1 MLSRARRLHPAFR
14 RLILPTTPAPSRP
27 PPPPPSRR
35 PSSAPAPKPFPIPFR
50 RHLCSP
56 PPASPPS
63 PPPPAVVSS
72 NLPAVGV
79 NGLCPGCG
87 IAMQSSDPALP
98 GFFSLPSPK
107 SPDYRARLV
116 PVTAD
121 DTRISASLKSGH
133 LREGLDASRG
143 DESPPPPPPAAA
155 AAAEGEGEAEA
166 MGESKVVVC
175 ARCHSLRHYGRVK
188 RPDAERLLPD
198 FDFVAAVGPRLAS
211 PSGARSLVLLLA
223 DASDFDGSFPR
234 AVARLVA
241 AAGEAHRRDWK
252 HGAPANLPRAVL
264 VVTKL
269 DLLPTASLS
278 PDDVHAWAH
287 SRARAG
293 AGADLR
299 LAGVHLVSAARGWGV
314 RDLLDHVRELA
325 GPRGNVWAVGAR
337 NVGKSTLLNAIA
349 RCSGVA
355 GGPTLTEAPVPGTT
369 LDVIKVDGVLGAQ
382 AKLFDTPGLLH
393 GHQLTSRLTRDE
405 LKLVQITKEMRPR
418 TYRIKTGQSIHIG
431 GLIRLDI
438 EDLTVGSIY
447 VTVWASPLVPLHMGK
462 TENAATM
469 IKEHFG
475 LQLQPPIGQERVNE
489 LGKWVRKEFR
499 VSGNSWDANS
509 KDIAIAGIG
518 WFGVGLKGDAVLGLW
533 TYDGVDV
540 ISRSS
545 LVHERASI
553 FEEAGFT
560 VSKIVSQADSMTNKM
575 KGTKKTNKKKD
586 SRTGSSAS
594 IVSELSESAATAD
607 A

>member
-1 MLSRARRLHPAFR
+1 MLSRARRLHPVLR
-14 RLILPTTPAPSRP
+14 RLLLPASAPSPRP
-27 PPPPPSRR
+27 PPPHHLYSQT
-35 PSSAPAPKPFPIPFR
+35 PKPFPILFR
-50 RHLCSP
+50 RHLCSTPPPP
-56 PPASPPS
+56 PPAA
-63 PPPPAVVSS
+63 PPPAVVSS
-72 NLPAVGV
+72 DLPAVGV
-79 NGLCPGCG
+79 NGVCPGCG
-87 IAMQSSDPALP
+87 ITMQSSDPALP
-98 GFFSLPSPK
+98 GFFLLPSTK
-107 SPDYRARLV
+107 SPDYRARLA

-121 DTRISASLKSGH
+121 DTSISASLKSGH
-133 LREGLDASRG
+133 LREGLEASR
-143 DESPPPPPPAAA
+143 EVEPAAA
-155 AAAEGEGEAEA
+155 AEDKGEEA
-166 MGESKVVVC
+166 KVLVC

-211 PSGARSLVLLLA
+211 TSGARSLVLLLA

-241 AAGEAHRRDWK
+241 AAGEAHRKDWK
-252 HGAPANLPRAVL
+252 HGEPANVPRALL

-269 DLLPTASLS
+269 DLLPTDSLS
-278 PDDVHAWAH
+278 PDDVHAWAQ
-287 SRARAG
+287 SRARAS

-299 LAGVHLVSAARGWGV
+299 LAGVHLVSSARGWGV

-337 NVGKSTLLNAIA
+337 NVGKSTLLNAIS

-393 GHQLTSRLTRDE
+393 GHQLTSRLTRE
-405 LKLVQITKEMRPR
+405 EQKLVQVSKEMRPR
-418 TYRIKTGQSIHIG
+418 TYRVKAGQSIHIG
-431 GLIRLDI
+431 GLVRLDI
-438 EDLTVGSIY
+438 EELTVGSIY

-462 TENAATM
+462 TENAGTM
-469 IKEHFG
+469 MKEHFG
-475 LQLQPPIGQERVNE
+475 LQLQPPIGQERVKE
-489 LGKWVRKEFR
+489 LGKWVRKQFK

-509 KDIAIAGIG
+509 MDIAIAGLG
-518 WFGVGLKGDAVLGLW
+518 WYGIGLKGEAVLGLW

-540 ISRSS
+540 IPRSS

-560 VSKIVSQADSMTNKM
+560 VSKIVSQADSRTNKL
-575 KGTKKTNKKKD
+575 KSPTRKNKKKEN
-586 SRTGSSAS
+586 RAS
-594 IVSELSESAATAD
+594 TTLSTELEPALTTD

>member
-1 MLSRARRLHPAFR
+1 
-14 RLILPTTPAPSRP
+14 
-27 PPPPPSRR
+27 
-35 PSSAPAPKPFPIPFR
+35 
-50 RHLCSP
+50 
-56 PPASPPS
+56 
-63 PPPPAVVSS
+63 
-72 NLPAVGV
+72 
-79 NGLCPGCG
+79 
-87 IAMQSSDPALP
+87 MQSSDPELP
-98 GFFSLPSPK
+98 GFFLLPSAK
-107 SPDYRARLV
+107 SPNYRARLA

-133 LREGLDASRG
+133 LREDIQPSGG
-143 DESPPPPPPAAA
+143 DKPAAA
-155 AAAEGEGEAEA
+155 AAEMAEAKGEG
-166 MGESKVVVC
+166 KVLVC

-188 RPDAERLLPD
+188 HPDAERLLPD

-241 AAGEAHRRDWK
+241 AAGEAHRADWK
-252 HGAPANLPRAVL
+252 HGAPANLPRALL

-269 DLLPTASLS
+269 DLLPTPSLS

-299 LAGVHLVSAARGWGV
+299 LAGVHLVSATRGWGV
-314 RDLLDHVRELA
+314 RDLLEHVRELA
-325 GPRGNVWAVGAR
+325 GTRGNVWAVGAR

-349 RCSGVA
+349 RCCGIV
-355 GGPTLTEAPVPGTT
+355 GRPTLTEAPVPGTT
-369 LDVIKVDGVLGAQ
+369 LDVIKLDGVLGAQ

-393 GHQLTSRLTRDE
+393 GHQLTSRLTSE
-405 LKLVQITKEMRPR
+405 EMKLVQVRKEMSPR

-431 GLIRLDI
+431 GLVRLDV
-438 EDLTVGSIY
+438 EELTVGSIY

-462 TENAATM
+462 TENTATL

-475 LQLQPPIGQERVNE
+475 LQLQPPIGQERVKE
-489 LGKWVRKEFR
+489 LGKWVRKQFK
-499 VSGNSWDANS
+499 VSGNSWDTNS
-509 KDIAIAGIG
+509 KDIAIAGLG
-518 WFGVGLKGDAVLGLW
+518 WFGIGLKGEAVLGLW

-560 VSKIVSQADSMTNKM
+560 VSQIVSKADSMTNKL
-575 KGTKKTNKKKD
+575 KSTKKPKKERMK
-586 SRTGSSAS
+586 RTSSPTEPEAS
-594 IVSELSESAATAD
+594 DLLPPIDT
-607 A
+607 

>member
-1 MLSRARRLHPAFR
+1 M
-14 RLILPTTPAPSRP
+14 
-27 PPPPPSRR
+27 
-35 PSSAPAPKPFPIPFR
+35 
-50 RHLCSP
+50 
-56 PPASPPS
+56 
-63 PPPPAVVSS
+63 VSS
-72 NLPAVGV
+72 DLPALRV
-79 NGLCPGCG
+79 NEVCPGCG

-98 GFFSLPSPK
+98 GFFLLPSAK
-107 SPDYRARLV
+107 SPDYRARLAR
-116 PVTAD
+116 VTVD

-133 LREGLDASRG
+133 LREDLEPSGG
-143 DESPPPPPPAAA
+143 YKPAAA
-155 AAAEGEGEAEA
+155 AAETAEAKGEG
-166 MGESKVVVC
+166 KVLVC

-188 RPDAERLLPD
+188 HPDAERLLPD

-241 AAGEAHRRDWK
+241 AAGEAHRADWK
-252 HGAPANLPRAVL
+252 HGAPANLPRALL

-269 DLLPTASLS
+269 DLLPTPSLS

-293 AGADLR
+293 AGSDLR

-314 RDLLDHVRELA
+314 RDLLEHVRELS
-325 GPRGNVWAVGAR
+325 GTRGNVWAVGAR

-349 RCSGVA
+349 RCSGIV
-355 GGPTLTEAPVPGTT
+355 GRPTLTEAPVPGTT
-369 LDVIKVDGVLGAQ
+369 LDVIKLDGVLGAQ

-393 GHQLTSRLTRDE
+393 GHQLTSRLTSE
-405 LKLVQITKEMRPR
+405 EMKLVQVRKEMSPR

-431 GLIRLDI
+431 GLVRLDV
-438 EDLTVGSIY
+438 EELTVGSIY

-462 TENAATM
+462 TENSAALM
-469 IKEHFG
+469 KEHFG
-475 LQLQPPIGQERVNE
+475 LQLQPPIGQERVKE
-489 LGKWVRKEFR
+489 LGKWVRKQFK
-499 VSGNSWDANS
+499 VSGNSWDTNS
-509 KDIAIAGIG
+509 KDIAIAGLG
-518 WFGVGLKGDAVLGLW
+518 WFGIGLKGEAVLGLW
-533 TYDGVDV
+533 AYDGVDV

-560 VSKIVSQADSMTNKM
+560 VSQIVSKADSMTNKL
-575 KGTKKTNKKKD
+575 KSTKKPNKE
-586 SRTGSSAS
+586 RTRSAS
-594 IVSELSESAATAD
+594 PVTEPEASEPASNID

>member
-1 MLSRARRLHPAFR
+1 MLSRARRLHPALR
-14 RLILPTTPAPSRP
+14 RLLLPTAPAPSRAP
-27 PPPPPSRR
+27 PHPPHH
-35 PSSAPAPKPFPIPFR
+35 PAAAQTSKPFQIPFR
-50 RHLCSP
+50 RHLGSPPPRTP
-56 PPASPPS
+56 PPASQ
-63 PPPPAVVSS
+63 PPAVISS
-72 NLPAVGV
+72 ELPAVSANSV
-79 NGLCPGCG
+79 CPGCG
-87 IAMQSSDPALP
+87 ITMQSSDPALP

-107 SPDYRARLV
+107 SPDYRARLA
-116 PVTAD
+116 PITAD
-121 DTRISASLKSGH
+121 DTLISASLKSGQ
-133 LREGLDASRG
+133 LREGLEPSRG
-143 DESPPPPPPAAA
+143 GEPAAA
-155 AAAEGEGEAEA
+155 AAETAEAKGEG
-166 MGESKVVVC
+166 KVLVC

-188 RPDAERLLPD
+188 HPDAERLLPD

-241 AAGEAHRRDWK
+241 AAGEAHSADWK
-252 HGAPANLPRAVL
+252 HGAPANLPRALL

-269 DLLPTASLS
+269 DLLPTPSLS

-325 GPRGNVWAVGAR
+325 GARGNVWAVGAR

-349 RCSGVA
+349 RCSGVV
-355 GGPTLTEAPVPGTT
+355 GRPTLTEAPVPGTT

-393 GHQLTSRLTRDE
+393 GHQLTSRLTSE
-405 LKLVQITKEMRPR
+405 EMKLVQVRKEMRPR
-418 TYRIKTGQSIHIG
+418 TYRVKTGQSIHIG
-431 GLIRLDI
+431 GLVRLDI
-438 EDLTVGSIY
+438 EELTVGSIY

-462 TENAATM
+462 TENAETM

-475 LQLQPPIGQERVNE
+475 LQLQPPIGRGRVKE
-489 LGKWVRKEFR
+489 LGKWVRKEFK
-499 VSGNSWDANS
+499 VSGNSWDTNS
-509 KDIAIAGIG
+509 KDIAIAGLG
-518 WFGVGLKGDAVLGLW
+518 WFGIGLKGEAVLGLW

-540 ISRSS
+540 VSRSS

-560 VSKIVSQADSMTNKM
+560 VSQIVSQADSITNKL
-575 KGTKKTNKKKD
+575 KGTKKTNKKKE
-586 SRTGSSAS
+586 SRTSTSPITAPEAVKSAS
-594 IVSELSESAATAD
+594 TID

>member
-1 MLSRARRLHPAFR
+1 MLSRARRLHPALR
-14 RLILPTTPAPSRP
+14 RLLLLNTPAPSSPLPLP
-27 PPPPPSRR
+27 PHH
-35 PSSAPAPKPFPIPFR
+35 PAAAQISKPFPVLFR
-50 RHLCSP
+50 RYLCSP
-56 PPASPPS
+56 PPPPTPPPASQ
-63 PPPPAVVSS
+63 PPAVVSS
-72 NLPAVGV
+72 ELPAVSA
-79 NGLCPGCG
+79 NSICPGCG

-107 SPDYRARLV
+107 SPDYRARLA
-116 PVTAD
+116 PITAD
-121 DTRISASLKSGH
+121 DTRISSSLKSGD
-133 LREGLDASRG
+133 LREGLEPSRG
-143 DESPPPPPPAAA
+143 GEPAAA
-155 AAAEGEGEAEA
+155 AAETAEAKAEG
-166 MGESKVVVC
+166 KVLVC

-188 RPDAERLLPD
+188 HPDAERLLPD

-241 AAGEAHRRDWK
+241 AASEAHGADWK
-252 HGAPANLPRAVL
+252 HGAPANLPRALL

-269 DLLPTASLS
+269 DLLPTPSLS

-287 SRARAG
+287 ARARAG

-314 RDLLDHVRELA
+314 RDLLDHVRELTGA
-325 GPRGNVWAVGAR
+325 RGNVWAVGAR

-355 GGPTLTEAPVPGTT
+355 GRPTLTEAPVPGTT

-393 GHQLTSRLTRDE
+393 GHQLTSRLTSE
-405 LKLVQITKEMRPR
+405 ETKLVQ
-418 TYRIKTGQSIHIG
+418 TGQSIHIG
-431 GLIRLDI
+431 GLVRLDV

-475 LQLQPPIGQERVNE
+475 LQLQPPIGQERVKE
-489 LGKWVRKEFR
+489 LGQWVRKQFR
-499 VSGNSWDANS
+499 FSGNSWDTNA
-509 KDIAIAGIG
+509 KDIAIAGLG
-518 WFGVGLKGDAVLGLW
+518 WFGIGLKGDAVLGLW

-540 ISRSS
+540 VSRSS

-560 VSKIVSQADSMTNKM
+560 VSQIVSQADSMTNKL
-575 KGTKKTNKKKD
+575 KGTKKTNKKKE
-586 SRTGSSAS
+586 SKTSTSPITVPEA
-594 IVSELSESAATAD
+594 SESASTID
-607 A
+607 T

>member
-1 MLSRARRLHPAFR
+1 MLSRARRLHPTLR
-14 RLILPTTPAPSRP
+14 RLLLPNTPAPSRAP
-27 PPPPPSRR
+27 PLPSQHHA
-35 PSSAPAPKPFPIPFR
+35 SAQLSKPFPILFR

-56 PPASPPS
+56 PPAPLPSTS
-63 PPPPAVVSS
+63 PPPAALSSDPPAVR
-72 NLPAVGV
+72 V
-79 NGLCPGCG
+79 NEVCPGCG
-87 IAMQSSDPALP
+87 ISMQSSDPSLP

-107 SPDYRARLV
+107 STDYRARLA
-116 PVTAD
+116 PVTDD
-121 DTRISASLKSGH
+121 DTGISASLKSGR
-133 LREGLDASRG
+133 LREGLVPSQAN
-143 DESPPPPPPAAA
+143 ETLPAAA
-155 AAAEGEGEAEA
+155 AAVASEDK
-166 MGESKVVVC
+166 GESKVLVC

-188 RPDAERLLPD
+188 HPDAERLLPD

-241 AAGEAHRRDWK
+241 AAGEAHGADWK
-252 HGAPANLPRAVL
+252 HGAPANLPRALL

-269 DLLPTASLS
+269 DLLPTPSLS

-287 SRARAG
+287 ARARAG

-325 GPRGNVWAVGAR
+325 GARGNVWAVGAR

-349 RCSGVA
+349 RCSGIA
-355 GGPTLTEAPVPGTT
+355 GRPTLTEAPVPGTT

-393 GHQLTSRLTRDE
+393 GHQLTSRLTSE
-405 LKLVQITKEMRPR
+405 EMKLVQIRKEMRPR

-431 GLIRLDI
+431 GLVRLDV
-438 EDLTVGSIY
+438 EDLSVGSIY

-462 TENAATM
+462 TKNASTM
-469 IKEHFG
+469 MKEHFG
-475 LQLQPPIGQERVNE
+475 LQLQPPIGQERVKE
-489 LGKWVRKEFR
+489 LGKWVRKR
-499 VSGNSWDANS
+499 YKVSGNSWDTNT
-509 KDIAIAGIG
+509 KDIAIAGLG
-518 WFGVGLKGDAVLGLW
+518 WFGIGLKGEVVLGLW

-540 ISRSS
+540 VSRSS

-560 VSKIVSQADSMTNKM
+560 VSQVVSQADSMTNKL
-575 KGTKKTNKKKD
+575 KSTKKPKKKKEGKK
-586 SRTGSSAS
+586 STSEPAS
-594 IVSELSESAATAD
+594 TIDT
-607 A
+607 

>member
-1 MLSRARRLHPAFR
+1 MLSRARRLHPVLR
-14 RLILPTTPAPSRP
+14 RLVHPSPTPSPRP
-27 PPPPPSRR
+27 PPPHHATSQT
-35 PSSAPAPKPFPIPFR
+35 PKPFPILLR
-50 RHLCSP
+50 RHLCAQP
-56 PPASPPS
+56 PTPPS
-63 PPPPAVVSS
+63 AAPPPAVVASD
-72 NLPAVGV
+72 LPAVGV
-79 NGLCPGCG
+79 NGVCPGCG
-87 IAMQSSDPALP
+87 ITMQSSDPALP
-98 GFFSLPSPK
+98 GFFLLPSPK
-107 SPDYRARLV
+107 SPDYRARLA

-133 LREGLDASRG
+133 LREGLDASPRG
-143 DESPPPPPPAAA
+143 DEAPAAA
-155 AAAEGEGEAEA
+155 AEEDK
-166 MGESKVVVC
+166 GESNKVLVC

-211 PSGARSLVLLLA
+211 PSGARSVVLLLA

-241 AAGEAHRRDWK
+241 AAGEAHRKDWK
-252 HGAPANLPRAVL
+252 HGAPANIPRAVL

-269 DLLPTASLS
+269 DLLPTPSLS
-278 PDDVHAWAH
+278 PDDVHAWAQ

-293 AGADLR
+293 AGANLR

-325 GPRGNVWAVGAR
+325 GVRGNVWAVGAR

-369 LDVIKVDGVLGAQ
+369 LDVIKMDSVLGAQ

-393 GHQLTSRLTRDE
+393 GHQLTSRLTREE
-405 LKLVQITKEMRPR
+405 LKLVQVSKEMRPR
-418 TYRIKTGQSIHIG
+418 TYRVKTGQSIHIG
-431 GLIRLDI
+431 GLVRLDI
-438 EDLTVGSIY
+438 EELTVGSIY
-447 VTVWASPLVPLHMGK
+447 ITVWASPLIPLHMGK
-462 TENAATM
+462 TENADTM
-469 IKEHFG
+469 MKEHFG
-475 LQLQPPIGQERVNE
+475 LQLQPPIGQERVKE
-489 LGKWVRKEFR
+489 LGKWVRKQFK

-509 KDIAIAGIG
+509 MDIAIAGLG
-518 WFGVGLKGDAVLGLW
+518 WYGIGLKGEAMLGLW

-560 VSKIVSQADSMTNKM
+560 VSKIVSQADSRTNKL
-575 KGTKKTNKKKD
+575 KSPTRKNKKKENRD
-586 SRTGSSAS
+586 NTSPST
-594 IVSELSESAATAD
+594 ATEPDQTAL
-607 A
+607 

>member
-1 MLSRARRLHPAFR
+1 MLSRAQRLQPALRRL
-14 RLILPTTPAPSRP
+14 LLPVAPAPSRP
-27 PPPPPSRR
+27 PLLQPHHAA
-35 PSSAPAPKPFPIPFR
+35 SASTAKPFPILFR

-56 PPASPPS
+56 PAAPPAS
-63 PPPPAVVSS
+63 PPPPAVVSTD
-72 NLPAVGV
+72 LPAVGV
-79 NGLCPGCG
+79 NGVCPGCG

-98 GFFSLPSPK
+98 GFYTLPTPK
-107 SPDYRARLV
+107 SPDYRARLA

-121 DTRISASLKSGH
+121 DTRISASLKTGH
-133 LREGLDASRG
+133 LREGLEASRG
-143 DESPPPPPPAAA
+143 AESPAAVGE
-155 AAAEGEGEAEA
+155 AAEAKGEN
-166 MGESKVVVC
+166 KVVVC

-241 AAGEAHRRDWK
+241 AAGEAHLADWK
-252 HGAPANLPRAVL
+252 RGAPANLPRALL

-269 DLLPTASLS
+269 DLLPTPSLS

-349 RCSGVA
+349 RCSGLA

-393 GHQLTSRLTRDE
+393 GHQLTSRLTRE
-405 LKLVQITKEMRPR
+405 EQKLVQVSKEMRPR

-431 GLIRLDI
+431 GLVRLDI
-438 EDLTVGSIY
+438 EELTVGSIY

-462 TENAATM
+462 TENAAAM

-489 LGKWVRKEFR
+489 LGKWVRKQFK

-509 KDIAIAGIG
+509 TDIAIAGLG
-518 WFGVGLKGDAVLGLW
+518 WFGIGLKGDAVLGLW

-545 LVHERASI
+545 LIHERASI

-560 VSKIVSQADSMTNKM
+560 VSKIVSQADSMTNKL
-575 KGTKKTNKKKD
+575 KSTKRTNKKE
-586 SRTGSSAS
+586 SRAS
-594 IVSELSESAATAD
+594 FSPSRMPEPSESAATAD

>member
-1 MLSRARRLHPAFR
+1 MLSRARRLHPALR
-14 RLILPTTPAPSRP
+14 RLLLPTAPAPSRAP
-27 PPPPPSRR
+27 PHPPHH
-35 PSSAPAPKPFPIPFR
+35 PAAAQTSKPFQIPFR
-50 RHLCSP
+50 RHLGSPPPRTP
-56 PPASPPS
+56 PPASQ
-63 PPPPAVVSS
+63 PPAVISS
-72 NLPAVGV
+72 DLPAVSANSV
-79 NGLCPGCG
+79 CPGCG
-87 IAMQSSDPALP
+87 ITMQSSDPALP

-107 SPDYRARLV
+107 SPDYRARLA
-116 PVTAD
+116 PITAD
-121 DTRISASLKSGH
+121 DTLISASLKSGQ
-133 LREGLDASRG
+133 LREGLEPSRG
-143 DESPPPPPPAAA
+143 GEPAAA
-155 AAAEGEGEAEA
+155 AAETAEAKGEG
-166 MGESKVVVC
+166 KVLVC

-188 RPDAERLLPD
+188 HPDAERLLPD
-198 FDFVAAVGPRLAS
+198 FDFIAAVGPRLAS

-241 AAGEAHRRDWK
+241 AAGEAHSADWK
-252 HGAPANLPRAVL
+252 HGAPANLPRALL

-269 DLLPTASLS
+269 DLLPTPSLS

-325 GPRGNVWAVGAR
+325 GARGNVWAVGAR

-349 RCSGVA
+349 RCSGVV
-355 GGPTLTEAPVPGTT
+355 GRPTLTEAPVPGTT
-369 LDVIKVDGVLGAQ
+369 LDVIKVDGVVGAQ

-393 GHQLTSRLTRDE
+393 GHQLTSRLTSE
-405 LKLVQITKEMRPR
+405 EMKLVQVRKEMRPR
-418 TYRIKTGQSIHIG
+418 TYRVKTGQSIHIG
-431 GLIRLDI
+431 GLVRLDI
-438 EDLTVGSIY
+438 EELTVGSIY

-462 TENAATM
+462 TENAETM

-475 LQLQPPIGQERVNE
+475 LQLQPPIGRGRVKE
-489 LGKWVRKEFR
+489 LGKWVRKEFK
-499 VSGNSWDANS
+499 VSGNSWDTNS
-509 KDIAIAGIG
+509 KDIAIAGLG
-518 WFGVGLKGDAVLGLW
+518 WFGIGLKGEAVLGLW

-540 ISRSS
+540 VSRSS

-560 VSKIVSQADSMTNKM
+560 VSQIVSQADSITNKL
-575 KGTKKTNKKKD
+575 KGTKKTNKKKE
-586 SRTGSSAS
+586 SRTSTSPITAPEAVKSAS
-594 IVSELSESAATAD
+594 TID

>member
-1 MLSRARRLHPAFR
+1 MLSRARRLHPALR
-14 RLILPTTPAPSRP
+14 RLLLPSTPTPSRSP
-27 PPPPPSRR
+27 PLPPHHAAAAQTSKPS
-35 PSSAPAPKPFPIPFR
+35 PILFR

-56 PPASPPS
+56 PPTPPPASQ
-63 PPPPAVVSS
+63 PPAVVSAD
-72 NLPAVGV
+72 LPAVSA
-79 NGLCPGCG
+79 NSICPGCG

-98 GFFSLPSPK
+98 GFFSRPSPK
-107 SPDYRARLV
+107 SADYRARLA
-116 PVTAD
+116 PITAD

-133 LREGLDASRG
+133 LREGLDPSWGA
-143 DESPPPPPPAAA
+143 EPPAAA
-155 AAAEGEGEAEA
+155 AAAAAETVEDKGEG
-166 MGESKVVVC
+166 KVLVC
-175 ARCHSLRHYGRVK
+175 ARCHSLRHYGRIK
-188 RPDAERLLPD
+188 HADAERLLPD

-223 DASDFDGSFPR
+223 DAADFDGSFPR

-241 AAGEAHRRDWK
+241 AAGEAHGKDWK
-252 HGAPANLPRAVL
+252 HGAPANLPRALL

-269 DLLPTASLS
+269 DLLPTPSLS

-287 SRARAG
+287 ARARAG

-314 RDLLDHVRELA
+314 RDLLDHVRELTGA
-325 GPRGNVWAVGAR
+325 RGNVWAVGAR

-355 GGPTLTEAPVPGTT
+355 GQPTLTEAPVPGTT
-369 LDVIKVDGVLGAQ
+369 LDVIKVDGILGAQ

-393 GHQLTSRLTRDE
+393 GHQLTSRLTSE
-405 LKLVQITKEMRPR
+405 EMKLVQVRKEMRPR

-431 GLIRLDI
+431 GLVRLDV

-475 LQLQPPIGQERVNE
+475 LQLQPPIGQERVKE
-489 LGKWVRKEFR
+489 LGKWVRKQYK
-499 VSGNSWDANS
+499 VSGSSWDTNS
-509 KDIAIAGIG
+509 KDIAIAGLG
-518 WFGVGLKGDAVLGLW
+518 WFGIGLKGEAVLGLW

-540 ISRSS
+540 ISRIS

-560 VSKIVSQADSMTNKM
+560 VSQIVSQADSMTNKL
-575 KGTKKTNKKKD
+575 KGPKKTKKKKGSKA
-586 SRTGSSAS
+586 STGPIIAPEAAESAS
-594 IVSELSESAATAD
+594 TVD

>member
-1 MLSRARRLHPAFR
+1 MLSRARRLQPTIR
-14 RLILPTTPAPSRP
+14 RLLLPTSPAPSRP
-27 PPPPPSRR
+27 PPLLPHHPA
-35 PSSAPAPKPFPIPFR
+35 SAHTPKPFPILFR

-56 PPASPPS
+56 APPTPPPS
-63 PPPPAVVSS
+63 PPPAVVSS
-72 NLPAVGV
+72 DLPSVGT
-79 NGLCPGCG
+79 NGVCPGCG

-107 SPDYRARLV
+107 SPDYRARLA

-133 LREGLDASRG
+133 LREGLEASRG
-143 DESPPPPPPAAA
+143 DESPA
-155 AAAEGEGEAEA
+155 AAAESLEAKGEG
-166 MGESKVVVC
+166 KVVVC
-175 ARCHSLRHYGRVK
+175 ARCHSLRHYGHVK

-241 AAGEAHRRDWK
+241 AAGEAHRADYKR
-252 HGAPANLPRAVL
+252 GAPANLPRALL

-269 DLLPTASLS
+269 DLLPTPSLS
-278 PDDVHAWAH
+278 PDNVHAWAH
-287 SRARAG
+287 ARARAG

-325 GPRGNVWAVGAR
+325 GARGNVWAVGAR

-393 GHQLTSRLTRDE
+393 GHQLTSRLTREE
-405 LKLVQITKEMRPR
+405 LKLVQVSKEMRPR

-431 GLIRLDI
+431 GLVRLDI
-438 EDLTVGSIY
+438 EELTIGSIY
-447 VTVWASPLVPLHMGK
+447 VTVWASALVPLHMGK

-489 LGKWVRKEFR
+489 LGKWVRKQFK
-499 VSGNSWDANS
+499 VSGNSWDINS
-509 KDIAIAGIG
+509 MDIAIAGLG
-518 WFGVGLKGDAVLGLW
+518 WFGVGLKGEAVLGLW

-540 ISRSS
+540 VSRSS
-545 LVHERASI
+545 LVHVRASI

-560 VSKIVSQADSMTNKM
+560 VSTIVSQADSMTNKL
-575 KGTKKTNKKKD
+575 KSTKRTNKNKE
-586 SRTGSSAS
+586 SRASSS
-594 IVSELSESAATAD
+594 PSTVPEP
-607 A
+607 

>member
-1 MLSRARRLHPAFR
+1 MLSRARRLHPTLR
-14 RLILPTTPAPSRP
+14 RLLLPTTPAPSRAP
-27 PPPPPSRR
+27 PLPAHH
-35 PSSAPAPKPFPIPFR
+35 SAAAQTTSKPFPILFR

-56 PPASPPS
+56 PPPTPP
-63 PPPPAVVSS
+63 PPAAPHPPAVVSS
-72 NLPAVGV
+72 DLPAVSANSV
-79 NGLCPGCG
+79 CPGCG

-107 SPDYRARLV
+107 SPDYRARLA
-116 PVTAD
+116 PITAD
-121 DTRISASLKSGH
+121 DTQISSSLKSGH
-133 LREGLDASRG
+133 LREGLEPSRG
-143 DESPPPPPPAAA
+143 AEPPPAVAAA
-155 AAAEGEGEAEA
+155 AADTAEARGEG
-166 MGESKVVVC
+166 KVLVC

-188 RPDAERLLPD
+188 HPDAERLLPD

-241 AAGEAHRRDWK
+241 AAGEAHRADWK
-252 HGAPANLPRAVL
+252 HGAPANLPRALL

-269 DLLPTASLS
+269 DLLPTPSLA

-293 AGADLR
+293 AGGDLQ

-325 GPRGNVWAVGAR
+325 GARGNVWAVGAR

-349 RCSGVA
+349 RCSGVV
-355 GGPTLTEAPVPGTT
+355 GQPTLTEAPVPGTT

-393 GHQLTSRLTRDE
+393 GHQLTSRLTSE
-405 LKLVQITKEMRPR
+405 EMKLVQVRKEMRPR

-431 GLIRLDI
+431 GLVCLEI
-438 EDLTVGSIY
+438 EELTVGSIY

-462 TENAATM
+462 TENAGTM

-475 LQLQPPIGQERVNE
+475 LQLQPPIGQDRVKE
-489 LGKWVRKEFR
+489 LGKWVKKQFK
-499 VSGNSWDANS
+499 VSGNSWDTNS
-509 KDIAIAGIG
+509 KDIAIAGLG
-518 WFGVGLKGDAVLGLW
+518 WFGIGLKGEAVLGLW

-560 VSKIVSQADSMTNKM
+560 VSQIVSKADSMTNKM
-575 KGTKKTNKKKD
+575 KGTKKTNKRKESKTPTSPITAPD
-586 SRTGSSAS
+586 AAESAS
-594 IVSELSESAATAD
+594 TAD

>member
-1 MLSRARRLHPAFR
+1 MLSRARRLHPGLR
-14 RLILPTTPAPSRP
+14 RLLLPTTPASRAPPLPPYHPAAAQTSKPS
-27 PPPPPSRR
+27 
-35 PSSAPAPKPFPIPFR
+35 PILFR

-56 PPASPPS
+56 PPPTPPPASQ
-63 PPPPAVVSS
+63 PPAVVSAD
-72 NLPAVGV
+72 LPAVSA
-79 NGLCPGCG
+79 NSICPGCG

-98 GFFSLPSPK
+98 GFFSRPSPK
-107 SPDYRARLV
+107 SADYRARLA
-116 PVTAD
+116 PITAD
-121 DTRISASLKSGH
+121 DTQISASLKAGH
-133 LREGLDASRG
+133 LREGL
-143 DESPPPPPPAAA
+143 EPSPGAEPAV
-155 AAAEGEGEAEA
+155 AAETVED
-166 MGESKVVVC
+166 KVLVC
-175 ARCHSLRHYGRVK
+175 ARCHSLRHYGHVK
-188 RPDAERLLPD
+188 HPDAERLLPD

-211 PSGARSLVLLLA
+211 PSGARSLVLLLV
-223 DASDFDGSFPR
+223 DAADFDGSFPR

-241 AAGEAHRRDWK
+241 AAGEAHHKDWK
-252 HGAPANLPRAVL
+252 HGAPANLPRALL

-269 DLLPTASLS
+269 DLLPTPSLS

-287 SRARAG
+287 ARARAG

-314 RDLLDHVRELA
+314 RDLLDHVRELTGA
-325 GPRGNVWAVGAR
+325 RGNVWAVGAR

-355 GGPTLTEAPVPGTT
+355 GRPTLTEAPVPGTT

-382 AKLFDTPGLLH
+382 GKLFDTPGLLH
-393 GHQLTSRLTRDE
+393 GHQLTSRLTSE
-405 LKLVQITKEMRPR
+405 EMKLVQVRKEMRPR

-431 GLIRLDI
+431 GLVRLDV

-462 TENAATM
+462 TENAETM

-475 LQLQPPIGQERVNE
+475 LQLQPPIGQERVKE
-489 LGKWVRKEFR
+489 LGKWVRKQFK
-499 VSGNSWDANS
+499 VSGSSWDTNS
-509 KDIAIAGIG
+509 KDIAIAGLG
-518 WFGVGLKGDAVLGLW
+518 WFGIGLKGEAVLGLW

-540 ISRSS
+540 LSRIS

-560 VSKIVSQADSMTNKM
+560 VSQIVSQADSMTNKL
-575 KGTKKTNKKKD
+575 KGPKKTNKKKG
-586 SRTGSSAS
+586 SKASTGPIIAPEAAESAS
-594 IVSELSESAATAD
+594 TVD

>member
-1 MLSRARRLHPAFR
+1 MLSRARRLHPSLR
-14 RLILPTTPAPSRP
+14 RILRPVPPPAH
-27 PPPPPSRR
+27 PPPPPSPPHR
-35 PSSAPAPKPFPIPFR
+35 PVFSQTPKPFFPLLR
-50 RHLCSP
+50 RHLS
-56 PPASPPS
+56 ST
-63 PPPPAVVSS
+63 PPPPPQAPPEKSLAPAKVSS
-72 NLPAVGV
+72 DPPAVSA

-87 IAMQSSDPALP
+87 IAMQSSDPSLP

-107 SPDYRARLV
+107 SPDYRARLA

-133 LREGLDASRG
+133 LREGV
-143 DESPPPPPPAAA
+143 AAA
-155 AAAEGEGEAEA
+155 SSATAAAVAAGVGVEKEGKKEN
-166 MGESKVVVC
+166 KVVVC
-175 ARCHSLRHYGRVK
+175 ARCHSLRHYGVVK
-188 RPDAERLLPD
+188 RPEAEPLLPD

-241 AAGEAHRRDWK
+241 FAGEAHGSDWK
-252 HGAPANLPRAVL
+252 HGAPANLPRALL

-269 DLLPTASLS
+269 DLLPTPSLS

-293 AGADLR
+293 AGGDLR

-314 RDLLDHVRELA
+314 RDLLDHVRQLA

-349 RCSGVA
+349 RCSGIEGA
-355 GGPTLTEAPVPGTT
+355 PILTEAPVPGTT
-369 LDVIKVDGVLGAQ
+369 LDVIQVDGVLGSQ

-393 GHQLTSRLTRDE
+393 GHQLTSRLTRE
-405 LKLVQITKEMRPR
+405 EQKLVRVSKEMRPR
-418 TYRIKTGQSIHIG
+418 TYRLKPGQSVHIG
-431 GLIRLDI
+431 GLVRLDI
-438 EDLTVGSIY
+438 EELTVGSVY

-462 TENAATM
+462 TENAAVM
-469 IKEHFG
+469 VKDHFG
-475 LQLQPPIGQERVNE
+475 LQLQPPIGQQRVNE
-489 LGKWVRKEFR
+489 LGKWVRKQFK
-499 VSGNSWDANS
+499 VSGNSWDMNS
-509 KDIAIAGIG
+509 RDIAIAGLG
-518 WFGVGLKGDAVLGLW
+518 WFGIGLKGEAVLGLW

-540 ISRSS
+540 VSRSS
-545 LVHERASI
+545 LVHEKAAI

-560 VSKIVSQADSMTNKM
+560 VSKIVSQADSMANRLKNP
-575 KGTKKTNKKKD
+575 KKINKKKD
-586 SRTGSSAS
+586 NKANSSPS
-594 IVSELSESAATAD
+594 TDPESSNPVEAVD